1 MPGMHSKSLLFV
13 DDDPVLRSSLP
24 PALESAELSVETAAS
39 LEQAQALLE
48 QRHFDLVITDLRLSG
63 SQATEGMELIRW
75 LRLRSP
81 EQLVVLI
88 TAFGSREIEH
98 RARRL
103 GAADYWQKSIPI
115 PEILLRLRA
124 LGLPAG

>member
-1 MPGMHSKSLLFV
+1 MPGMVNKSLLLV

-24 PALESAELSVETAAS
+24 PALESASLEIETAAS

-48 QRHFDLVITDLRLSG
+48 QRRFDLVITDLRLTG
-63 SQATEGMELIRW
+63 PQGTEGMELIRW
-75 LRLRSP
+75 LRRRSP

-88 TAFGSREIEH
+88 TAFGSREIEQQ
-98 RARRL
+98 ARCL
-103 GAADYWQKSIPI
+103 GAAGTWKKSMPI
-115 PEILLRLRA
+115 TDILARLRA